1 MEKKKMVSSSLIA
14 LVVAVVIS
22 VAMFM
27 IEGISAYTKGQ
38 MPISHTDWGGEYAED
53 VGIGWSIGTTY
64 PMTSTD
70 SPNQAQSTSKIFIN
84 GTIVPFFLIVWA
96 VIFAIIFIA
105 RGKKKALIILAVLLA
120 GIVVCVSIFIGVRK
134 VVDIWSDTPREIC
147 KIEITTG
154 AFNVDNITHLEYRQ
168 KNDRV
173 KKTTVSVKMLNPAEN
188 GGYAYFDT
196 KKIDID
202 SDYTASKAQA
212 KKLEKCMRKLKKED
226 QELGYTWKDKEFAYY
241 IKVLFIDNNG
251 KHDSHTLHCNQE
263 FTKSWPEFAGLINEI
278 VGERCLLENPE
289 FIDKSQENIE
299 KIFGVS
305 EADMPEGGS
314 VDVFFSVRRL
324 NEINIW
330 GADYN
335 GKMQSMGKELEE
347 YRKMFESLRDN

>member
-1 MEKKKMVSSSLIA
+1 MKKKAASSLITA
-14 LVVAVVIS
+14 LVVALVIS

-120 GIVVCVSIFIGVRK
+120 GIVVCVSIFIGVKK
-134 VVDIWSDTPREIC
+134 VVNVWDDTPKEIF
-147 KIEITTG
+147 KIDITTG

-168 KNDRV
+168 KGEKV
-173 KKTTVSVKMLNPAEN
+173 KKTTVSVKILNPAEN
-188 GGYAYFDT
+188 GDYAYFDT
-196 KKIDID
+196 KNLNID
-202 SDYTASKAQA
+202 SDYVASKDQA

-226 QELGYTWKDKEFAYY
+226 DELGYLWRDKEFAYY
-241 IKVLFIDNNG
+241 IKVSFVDNNG
-251 KHDSHTLHCNQE
+251 KYDNHTLHANQE
-263 FTKSWPEFAGLINEI
+263 FTKSWPEFAGIINEI
-278 VGERCLLENPE
+278 VGEDCLLENPE

-314 VDVFFSVRRL
+314 VDVFFRVRRL

-330 GADYN
+330 GAEYN
-335 GKMQSMGKELEE
+335 GKMQSIGEELEA
-347 YRKMFESLRDN
+347 YRKMFESK